1 MLCRSMIAKLYL
13 LVLGT
18 VRAECG
24 CSMKPFVVVN
34 ELTVV
39 KTTKGVAATV
49 GVRPDIFL
57 LAQVLGSKRPRTVST
72 WLR

>member
-1 MLCRSMIAKLYL
+1 
-13 LVLGT
+13 
-18 VRAECG
+18 
-24 CSMKPFVVVN
+24 MKPFVVVN

-57 LAQVLGSKRPRTVST
+57 LAQVLGSKRPRTVSA
-72 WLR
+72 